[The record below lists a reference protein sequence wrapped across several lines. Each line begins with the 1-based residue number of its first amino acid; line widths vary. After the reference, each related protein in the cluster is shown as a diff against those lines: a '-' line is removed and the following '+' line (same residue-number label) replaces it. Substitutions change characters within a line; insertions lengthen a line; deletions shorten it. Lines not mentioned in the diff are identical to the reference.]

1 MIKAAPFLIAML
13 AFSCFL
19 FPQDYKGKGRQVGY
33 ITDEQGV
40 PLEDVTV
47 KLFSTKVRQG
57 FEVKTDI
64 EGKWVAFGITGGA
77 WNVDFEKSGFVPKK
91 ISIQVNEWGRNPE
104 IRLALT
110 KAEGLILTD
119 DLKEMLNKGN
129 ALFDAQQYD
138 QAAAAYQ
145 EILAKYPDADVIYK
159 NIGNCYFAQEK
170 YDEAEANYL
179 KLLEKDPGSAEAML
193 LIGNC
198 YVNRGQ
204 ADKALE
210 WYGKI
215 EFDKINDPV
224 VLYNVGTSFYNNSKP
239 EEALKY
245 YSKAVEIKNDF
256 TDALYQLALA
266 YLGLQKNPEAATTF
280 ETYLKYDSDS
290 PRADQ
295 VRGFLEYLRKK

>member
-1 MIKAAPFLIAML
+1 MKKAATFFIALLI
-13 AFSCFL
+13 FSCFL

-33 ITDEQGV
+33 VIDEQGV

-47 KLFSTKVRQG
+47 RVFSTKVQQG
-57 FEVKTDI
+57 FELKTDK
-64 EGKWVAFGITGGA
+64 EGKWVAFGITGGG
-77 WNVDFEKSGFVPKK
+77 WNVDFEKLGFVPKK
-91 ISIQVNEWGRNPE
+91 ISIQVNEWQRNPE
-104 IRLALT
+104 IRLSLI

-129 ALFDAQQYD
+129 ALFDAQQFD
-138 QAAAAYQ
+138 QAAAAYR
-145 EILAKYPDADVIYK
+145 EILDKYPDAYVIYK

-179 KLLEKDPGSAEAML
+179 KLLEKDPASGEAML

-204 ADKALE
+204 AEKALE

-215 EFDKINDPV
+215 EFEKINDPV

-245 YSKAVEIKNDF
+245 YLKAVEIKNDF

-266 YLGLQKNPEAATTF
+266 YLSLQRNPEAITTF

-290 PRADQ
+290 PRAAQ
-295 VRGFLEYLRKK
+295 VRGFLDYLKKK